1 MHSIRAEHIMHLI
14 QCVALRT
21 VFACIYTPE
30 KNCQMSGLIEA
41 ELRAKILITESL
53 FQGVFSI

>member
-1 MHSIRAEHIMHLI
+1 MHLI